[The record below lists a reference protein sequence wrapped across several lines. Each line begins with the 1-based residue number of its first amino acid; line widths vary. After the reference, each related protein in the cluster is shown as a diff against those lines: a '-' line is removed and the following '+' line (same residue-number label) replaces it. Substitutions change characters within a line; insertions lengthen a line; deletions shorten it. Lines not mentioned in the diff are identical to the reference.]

1 MSACACKEQCQF
13 RIVLFPYQ
21 EPIGFKMAFPTSCI
35 ITRQFMWSIGL
46 RQLSIHFKQT
56 DSLLQQFHIISPFA
70 TSLRILTESLC
81 HSDFVHT
88 FRCLMIGTFL
98 QKMQISLCAQPICLP
113 LNEENCLSLWRKIY
127 ESIPPRFSGKPST
140 PCH

>member
-98 QKMQISLCAQPICLP
+98 QKMQISLCAQPICLL